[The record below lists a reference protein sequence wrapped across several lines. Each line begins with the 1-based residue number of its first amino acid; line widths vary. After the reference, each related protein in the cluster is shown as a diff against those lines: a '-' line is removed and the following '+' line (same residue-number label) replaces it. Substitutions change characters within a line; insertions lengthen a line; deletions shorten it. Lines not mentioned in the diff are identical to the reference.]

1 MTPVTT
7 IDSRTNIPQA
17 SRFAPA
23 FDQPSFAEA
32 LVDPGSVFGTPGDVA
47 EHPWFSREEKRTILL
62 LWARDEMM
70 LEHVARDALPELRP
84 RSRIDAVIEALSR
97 VDRPAA
103 AEYRR
108 ALAAL
113 RAQALR
119 DASDAHGRGT
129 SVKKRVKRASSRGT
143 RSWRPET
150 CTSASSV

>member
-1 MTPVTT
+1 MTPLTT
-7 IDSRTNIPQA
+7 IDSRMNASQA

-23 FDQPSFAEA
+23 FDPSPIVGQAFTEA
-32 LVDPGSVFGTPGDVA
+32 LVDPGSVFGKPNEVA

-70 LEHVARDALPELRP
+70 LEQVASNVLPELRP
-84 RSRIDAVIEALSR
+84 RSRIDAVIEALSQ
-97 VDRPAA
+97 VDHHAA

-113 RAQALR
+113 RAQGLR
-119 DASDAHGRGT
+119 DASGVHGRGISGKGNGSARRT
-129 SVKKRVKRASSRGT
+129 
-143 RSWRPET
+143 T